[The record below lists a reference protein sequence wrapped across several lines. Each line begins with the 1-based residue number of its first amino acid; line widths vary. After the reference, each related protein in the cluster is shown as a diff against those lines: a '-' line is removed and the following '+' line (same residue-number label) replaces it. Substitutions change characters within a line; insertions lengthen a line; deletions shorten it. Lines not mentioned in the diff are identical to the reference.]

1 MLLRVKD
8 ARRCFKFVHC
18 IRIMVSSF
26 FYRHNSILL
35 STGSRT
41 HTRYLLIQATAWSDD
56 QKREVSIFRVDVIES

>member
-8 ARRCFKFVHC
+8 ARRCFQFVHC
-18 IRIMVSSF
+18 IRIILPSF
-26 FYRHNSILL
+26 FYQHNSILL

-41 HTRYLLIQATAWSDD
+41 HTSYLLIQATAWSDD